1 MRVESDKSI
10 ELVCINSYNI
20 MKCAWITI
28 RPMYTQQSRSIMR
41 EMETE
46 TERCRSGGGVGK
58 KQSVCLEKGTR
69 EKKIRK
75 VHRAIGDI

>member
-1 MRVESDKSI
+1 
-10 ELVCINSYNI
+10 

-28 RPMYTQQSRSIMR
+28 RPMYTVQPKSIMR

-58 KQSVCLEKGTR
+58 KQRVCLEKGTG
-69 EKKIRK
+69 ENDITKAQG
-75 VHRAIGDI
+75 AIGDIYVTGNV